1 MRTARIT
8 NPSRHLMM
16 IGKREVTH
24 THRQRTISSARGG
37 MVLPSSLCSP
47 TNLDVVDHPTQLIV
61 CQHIRSTRSHSKA
74 PTRICSWRSCL
85 LKHCCHPDVNYG
97 LIHMEADGRSGMGL
111 NGTGGSYQGRMWDV
125 YAAANC
131 GTFPPPIALFDMP
144 NSNRFDILS
153 ILISSEISLSISIY
167 SRTALSISILIWS

>member
-1 MRTARIT
+1 MRTEKIT

-61 CQHIRSTRSHSKA
+61 CQHIRSTRSHRKA
-74 PTRICSWRSCL
+74 PTRICRWSSRL

-97 LIHMEADGRSGMGL
+97 LIHMQADGRSGMGL
-111 NGTGGSYQGRMWDV
+111 NGTGGSYQGRRWDV
-125 YAAANC
+125 YTAANC
-131 GTFPPPIALFDMP
+131 GTFPPP
-144 NSNRFDILS
+144 NHH
-153 ILISSEISLSISIY
+153 
-167 SRTALSISILIWS
+167 LIWLVECFFFDPNMAVYLGVIINYTYY